1 MAQNYSYYS
10 LEDVQGSDD
19 WLGAETSCGVG
30 QAGSDR
36 RHWCWLGQT
45 VSGGRC
51 QHGLDQAGSSGRCQK
66 IAVVGRPCCSI
77 MCPSHR
83 LATAVSAKMVMYM

>member
-1 MAQNYSYYS
+1 MAQDYSYYS

-30 QAGSDR
+30 QAGS
-36 RHWCWLGQT
+36 
-45 VSGGRC
+45 GGRY
-51 QHGLDQAGSSGRCQK
+51 QRKLDQAGSSGRCQE

-77 MCPSHR
+77 LCHSRR
-83 LATAVSAKMVMYM
+83 LATAVSAKMVM

>member
-1 MAQNYSYYS
+1 MAQDYSYYS

-36 RHWCWLGQT
+36 RHWCRLGQAG
-45 VSGGRC
+45 SGGRC
-51 QHGLDQAGSSGRCQK
+51 QRKLDQAGSSGRCQK
-66 IAVVGRPCCSI
+66 IAVVGRPCRSI
-77 MCPSHR
+77 LCHSHR
-83 LATAVSAKMVMYM
+83 LVTAVSAKMVM